1 MNFDNEKFSMVLNKI
16 HPTKLLLLDFG
27 KFEKEKYSYICQ
39 DFDEASI
46 SITHAEGE
54 TTALPTTCSVIL

>member
-27 KFEKEKYSYICQ
+27 KFEKESILISVRILMKL
-39 DFDEASI
+39 SI